1 MPIRRLPPTTS
12 AAWRP
17 GRSRRIMGGFRREP
31 RHNPMP
37 PDLAHGLLSPTFP
50 AIAAALIAGNQ
61 RDFSSD
67 ARALVQTLKP
77 ILRVPA
83 APPVLPPG
91 PLVVA
96 VNHYARPG
104 FHAMW
109 IALAVSSCTDRPIRW
124 VITNEWTATSGLCQ
138 WVIPPASRW
147 VLRRIA
153 SCYGFLAMPPMPP
166 RDQDTQARALAVRK
180 ILAYMVSDQEPTLGL
195 APEGQE
201 SPTAELQRPPPGS
214 GRFIKHLAGCGA
226 AFLPVG
232 VFETKGKLCVAFGRL
247 LVLDPSTPAGP
258 GLDAPAELVMQ
269 AIADLLPTELRG
281 PYA

>member
-1 MPIRRLPPTTS
+1 
-12 AAWRP
+12 
-17 GRSRRIMGGFRREP
+17 
-31 RHNPMP
+31 MP

-50 AIAAALIAGNQ
+50 AIAAALVAGNR

-67 ARALVQTLKP
+67 ARALVQILNPT
-77 ILRVPA
+77 LRVPA
-83 APPVLPPG
+83 APPELPSG

-96 VNHYARPG
+96 VNHYAHPG

-109 IALAVSSCTDRPIRW
+109 IALAVSSCIDRPIRW
-124 VITNEWTATSGLCQ
+124 VITNEWTATSGLSQ

-180 ILAYMVSDQEPTLGL
+180 ILAYMISDREPTLGL
-195 APEGQE
+195 APEGEE

-214 GRFIKHLAGCGA
+214 GRFLSHLAGCGA

-232 VFETKGKLCVAFGRL
+232 VFETKDQLCVAFGKP
-247 LVLDPSTPAGP
+247 LVLDPSTATDREP
-258 GLDAPAELVMQ
+258 DAPAEIVMQ
-269 AIADLLPTELRG
+269 AIADLLPTALRG